1 MDIECT
7 QANLAKALHLVSRMV
22 GTRGTLPV
30 LGNILLSTDE
40 GRLKLAAT
48 DLEVGIQTWIGGRV
62 TAEGAITVP
71 ARLFVDF
78 VTTNTDQKIRLSV
91 KDTTL
96 TLKSDRF
103 SANINGIPA
112 SEFPG
117 IPEVKQENPLTFE
130 AKALREA
137 ISQTVF
143 ATAIDETRPVLTG
156 VYLKIEDMTAKFA
169 ATDSYRLA
177 EKTLPLREKSATLS
191 VIIPSRTLQELN
203 RMLGDSADTVEV
215 YIADN
220 QILFVFNDTVF
231 ISRLIDGTFP
241 DYMQIIPPKEKI
253 TTKIDLKKDEFS
265 QVMKMA
271 SFFARESANNVRMK
285 VGSDS
290 IEVTA
295 ISPQLGDT
303 LSTLSGA
310 ITGEPVEIAFNAKFI
325 LDGLAVFPTEVI
337 QVDLAGKH
345 QPGIL
350 RATGKGDYFY
360 LIMPLR
366 IDG

>member
-30 LGNILLSTDE
+30 LGNILLSSDK

-48 DLEVGIQTWIGGRV
+48 DLEIGIQTWIGGKV
-62 TAEGAITVP
+62 TQEGAITVP
-71 ARLFVDF
+71 ARLLVDF
-78 VTTNTDQKIRLSV
+78 VTTNSDQKIRLEV

-96 TLKSDRF
+96 SLTSDRF

-112 SEFPG
+112 GEFPG
-117 IPEVKQENPLTFE
+117 IPEIKQENPLVFE

-137 ISQTVF
+137 IQQTVF

-156 VYLKIEDMTAKFA
+156 VLLKMEETSAKFA

-177 EKTLPLREKSATLS
+177 EKTLPLREKSAPLS

-203 RMLGDSADTVEV
+203 RMLGDSADSVEV
-215 YIADN
+215 YVADN

-231 ISRLIDGTFP
+231 ISRLIDGVFP
-241 DYMQIIPPKEKI
+241 DYMQIIPSKEKQ
-253 TTKIDLKKDEFS
+253 TTKVDLQKDEFS

-285 VGSDS
+285 VTPEFV
-290 IEVTA
+290 EVAA

-303 LSTLSGA
+303 LSKLSGT
-310 ITGEPVEIAFNAKFI
+310 ITGDPVEIAFNAKFI
-325 LDGLAVFPTEVI
+325 LDGLAVFPGETIEI
-337 QVDLAGKH
+337 DLAGKH

-350 RATGKGDYFY
+350 RPTGKGDYFY